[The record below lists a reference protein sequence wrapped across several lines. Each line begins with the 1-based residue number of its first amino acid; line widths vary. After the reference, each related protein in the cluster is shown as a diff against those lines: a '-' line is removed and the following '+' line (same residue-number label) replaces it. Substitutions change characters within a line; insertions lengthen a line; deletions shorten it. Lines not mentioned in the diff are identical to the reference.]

1 MRPRSVTR
9 RAVRRVHVRA
19 RAMIQSIERATIVET
34 LLNTLEAERYVR
46 GPLLATIVD
55 ELAADAGLEIAAGAA
70 RAILQGLRSGG
81 LPESEFRA
89 RVGAL
94 RDLVRSLSAPPESG
108 EVLIDAALARAVPR
122 HAALAVEAAASA
134 A

>member
-1 MRPRSVTR
+1 
-9 RAVRRVHVRA
+9 
-19 RAMIQSIERATIVET
+19 MIQSIERATIVET

-55 ELAADAGLEIAAGAA
+55 ELSADAGLEIAAEAA

-81 LPESEFRA
+81 LPEAEFST
-89 RVGAL
+89 RVSAL
-94 RDLVRSLSAPPESG
+94 RDLVQALSAPPESG
-108 EVLIDAALARAVPR
+108 EVLIDAALSRAVPR
-122 HAALAVEAAASA
+122 HAARIELAPASA

>member
-1 MRPRSVTR
+1 
-9 RAVRRVHVRA
+9 
-19 RAMIQSIERATIVET
+19 MIKSIERASLVET

-55 ELAADAGLEIAAGAA
+55 ELSADAGLEIAAEAA
-70 RAILQGLRSGG
+70 RAILHGLRAGG
-81 LPESEFRA
+81 FSEAEFGD

-94 RDLVRSLSAPPESG
+94 RDLVQALSAPPESG
-108 EVLIDAALARAVPR
+108 EVLIDAALSRAVPR
-122 HAALAVEAAASA
+122 HAAVAVEAAASA

>member
-1 MRPRSVTR
+1 
-9 RAVRRVHVRA
+9 
-19 RAMIQSIERATIVET
+19 MIQSIERASIVET

-55 ELAADAGLEIAAGAA
+55 ELSADAGLEIAAEAA
-70 RAILQGLRSGG
+70 RAILQGLRSGSLAEADFG
-81 LPESEFRA
+81 A

-94 RDLVRSLSAPPESG
+94 RDLVTALSAPPESG
-108 EVLIDAALARAVPR
+108 EVLIDAALSRAVPR
-122 HAALAVEAAASA
+122 HAAAVVEAAASA